1 MKSVA
6 ILSGGLDSLVSLALA
21 KKESEV
27 VLALTFDYGQKA
39 ASEELKAAAKI
50 ASHYLV
56 PHKRVTLDW
65 LKQITKTSLVST
77 KAEVPSVSEQDLA
90 GRLEITQASAK
101 AVWVPNRNAVF
112 VSIAASFAE
121 ALEAELI
128 VAGFNSEEA
137 QTFSDNSLQFVSSC
151 NQLLRLSTLSKPK
164 VVSYVQ
170 SFNKSGIVNTGLKLG
185 VPFELIYSCYRG
197 TPNMMC
203 GTCESCSRTKKAFRD
218 TGNYDL
224 IKARFPDEI

>member
-21 KKESEV
+21 KKESEA
-27 VLALTFDYGQKA
+27 VLAITFDYGQKA
-39 ASEELKAAAKI
+39 AAEEIKAATKI
-50 ASHYLV
+50 SKHYSV
-56 PHKRVTLDW
+56 PHKVIVLDW
-65 LKQITKTSLVST
+65 LKQITKTSLVSPRE
-77 KAEVPSVSEQDLA
+77 EVPTVREQDLE

-121 ALEAELI
+121 ALGAELI

-151 NQLLRLSTLSKPK
+151 NQLLRLSTLTKPK
-164 VVSYVQ
+164 LTSYVQ
-170 SFNKSGIVNTGLKLG
+170 SYNKSGIVNTGLKLG
-185 VPFELIYSCYRG
+185 VPFELLYSCYRG
-197 TPNMMC
+197 AKKMC
-203 GTCESCSRTKKAFRD
+203 GRCESCSRTIKAFKD
-218 TGNYDL
+218 TGNFDL
-224 IKARFPDEI
+224 IKGRLQDEV

>member
-21 KKESEV
+21 KKESEA
-27 VLALTFDYGQKA
+27 VLAITFDYGQKA
-39 ASEELKAAAKI
+39 AAEEIKAATKI
-50 ASHYLV
+50 SKHYSV
-56 PHKRVTLDW
+56 PHKVIVLDW
-65 LKQITKTSLVST
+65 LKQITKTSLVSPRE
-77 KAEVPSVSEQDLA
+77 EVPTVREQDLE

-121 ALEAELI
+121 ALGAELI

-151 NQLLRLSTLSKPK
+151 NQLLRLSTLTKPK
-164 VVSYVQ
+164 LTSYVQ
-170 SFNKSGIVNTGLKLG
+170 SYNKSGIVNTGLKLG
-185 VPFELIYSCYRG
+185 VPFDLLYSCYRG
-197 TPNMMC
+197 AKKMC
-203 GTCESCSRTKKAFRD
+203 GSCESCSRTIKAFKD
-218 TGNYDL
+218 TGYFDL
-224 IKARFPDEI
+224 IKGRLQDEV